1 LQNFATK
8 CQNSE
13 ILPFWIGLKQT
24 YCLEASST
32 ATMWLGETYL
42 IQRTFCLLYLQVRN
56 NIRTVAC
63 RGGAKAP
70 GIQRVKLKN

>member
-1 LQNFATK
+1 LPRSGKVKLQNFATK

-42 IQRTFCLLYLQVRN
+42 I
-56 NIRTVAC
+56 
-63 RGGAKAP
+63 
-70 GIQRVKLKN
+70 